1 MFYEITKDMRKN
13 AEYALMLLELGY
25 KAGTKTGKQRAKQ
38 LKEDRYLTINDIRN
52 MRNWFARHIHTSYPG
67 FRRYIESDGKDINPG
82 AISWMLWGGSDS
94 IGYINNLTDELNTY
108 FNKKYSKL
116 KLS

>member
-1 MFYEITKDMRKN
+1 MFYEITKDMKKN

-25 KAGTKTGKQRAKQ
+25 QGGTETGKQRAKQ
-38 LKEDRYLTINDIRN
+38 LKEQSYLTIDDIRN
-52 MRNWFARHIHTSYPG
+52 MRNWYARHIYTSYPG
-67 FRRYIESDGKDINPG
+67 FRRYIESDGKDINRG

-94 IGYINNLTDELNTY
+94 IGYINNLTDDLNKY
-108 FNKKYSKL
+108 FNKNYSKL